1 MVVVVVVVPATVVV
15 VVVLVVVTVVVV
27 VVVVDN
33 VVVVVV
39 VVCNKSKCKDS
50 LKLKKHKL
58 SRRNSKQN
66 RTNADTYIF
75 RLWNFKLVCRNLHV
89 CIFKIQ
95 VQSFLYD
102 YLLLKAKKTTQVQAS
117 AALQK

>member
-1 MVVVVVVVPATVVV
+1 MLIQNSLLFGTLEYLPSLTFGAIVVVVVVVVVGPATVV
-15 VVVLVVVTVVVV
+15 VVVLVVVT

-58 SRRNSKQN
+58 SRNNS
-66 RTNADTYIF
+66 
-75 RLWNFKLVCRNLHV
+75 NLEQML
-89 CIFKIQ
+89 IPTSK
-95 VQSFLYD
+95 
-102 YLLLKAKKTTQVQAS
+102 
-117 AALQK
+117 

>member
-1 MVVVVVVVPATVVV
+1 MLIRNSLLFGTLEYLPSLTFGAMVVVVVVVVVGPATVV

-58 SRRNSKQN
+58 SRSNS
-66 RTNADTYIF
+66 
-75 RLWNFKLVCRNLHV
+75 NLEQML
-89 CIFKIQ
+89 IPTSK
-95 VQSFLYD
+95 
-102 YLLLKAKKTTQVQAS
+102 
-117 AALQK
+117 

>member
-1 MVVVVVVVPATVVV
+1 MLIRNSLLFRTLEYLPSLTFGAIVVVVVVVVGPATVV

-39 VVCNKSKCKDS
+39 VVCNKAKCKDS

-58 SRRNSKQN
+58 SRSNSNLTQMLLC
-66 RTNADTYIF
+66 TYI
-75 RLWNFKLVCRNLHV
+75 
-89 CIFKIQ
+89 
-95 VQSFLYD
+95 
-102 YLLLKAKKTTQVQAS
+102 
-117 AALQK
+117 